1 MYQPFHRL
9 RVRFAEMEL
18 RQGDVAQ
25 AAGMAKSTMTA
36 RMKGYQPWTSDEI
49 TRVAAVFEHSPGS
62 RSESFF
68 FEPSPQEQ
76 EGCMMANKRMFS
88 VDVVETDAFL
98 DLPPKTQA
106 LYFHLGMR
114 ADDDGFVSSP
124 RTIVRTIGCTTGDLK
139 QLEAAGYVISF
150 SSGVLVVTDWKVN
163 NTLKS
168 DRYRK
173 TMFQNELALLKES
186 ASKRYILSDNGTIS
200 EPIRNQSGNQQEP
213 QYSIV
218 KDSVEKCRLEQE
230 SNAAAAAGEPDTPP
244 ADIFTTFADGDG
256 ELLQALQDYDRMRK
270 EKRKSLTDTMR
281 RSLCQQLDEE
291 FHRCE
296 WVQIIKQATR
306 QGWLKFYPLDKD
318 KPTSTVPE
326 FESAGDQISRIIN
339 DLKRKN
345 GA

>member
-1 MYQPFHRL
+1 
-9 RVRFAEMEL
+9 
-18 RQGDVAQ
+18 
-25 AAGMAKSTMTA
+25 
-36 RMKGYQPWTSDEI
+36 
-49 TRVAAVFEHSPGS
+49 
-62 RSESFF
+62 
-68 FEPSPQEQ
+68 
-76 EGCMMANKRMFS
+76 MANKRMFS

-200 EPIRNQSGNQQEP
+200 EPIRNQNGNQQEP

-230 SNAAAAAGEPDTPP
+230 SNAAAAAGEPDTSP

-281 RSLCQQLDEE
+281 RSLCLQLDEE

-296 WVQIIKQATR
+296 WTEVVKQATR

-318 KPTSTVPE
+318 KPTNTVPE

-345 GA
+345 GVIE

>member
-36 RMKGYQPWTSDEI
+36 RMKGLPALDE
-49 TRVAAVFEHSPGS
+49 RRDHPRGRCFEHSPGAD
-62 RSESFF
+62 RRVF
-68 FEPSPQEQ
+68 FEPSPKEQ

-88 VDVVETDAFL
+88 VDFVETDAFL

-200 EPIRNQSGNQQEP
+200 EPIREP
-213 QYSIV
+213 
-218 KDSVEKCRLEQE
+218 
-230 SNAAAAAGEPDTPP
+230 
-244 ADIFTTFADGDG
+244 
-256 ELLQALQDYDRMRK
+256 
-270 EKRKSLTDTMR
+270 KRK
-281 RSLCQQLDEE
+281 
-291 FHRCE
+291 
-296 WVQIIKQATR
+296 
-306 QGWLKFYPLDKD
+306 P
-318 KPTSTVPE
+318 
-326 FESAGDQISRIIN
+326 AG
-339 DLKRKN
+339 
-345 GA
+345 AAV